1 MNQKDK
7 ERLNELLLKIWGKVA
22 KNHRTE
28 FDPDFDKVKD
38 PFVLL
43 ESDIEGHKGRINKAL
58 RLLEG
63 YIQEEGK
70 VKTYYSEE
78 RTFRILRFEESKS
91 LGTEPEMITDLNVI
105 NKDISYNEGSS
116 DKVIKSGFK
125 SELSWLEEIYIYWH
139 KNEYLIV
146 NESIYKKALLNDH
159 FKRVMRLLVE
169 RTLKKDF
176 PGYVQMIAPKVM
188 ALSFEETSITMEK
201 PILFQ
206 EFDMETLE
214 KKLTAYKDA
223 LELTEHRLKDINE
236 ILNIV
241 EARGGFTE
249 VIKEIR
255 KQIIADFLNGYER
268 FPQGFSDKN
277 RTPLPPNKRD
287 TYKNPG
293 DAARSKRS
301 NYIFRIFDTHRNLVS
316 YENLYCDPNIGC
328 EQTEDISIIK
338 GYSWYTKE
346 ISTFSEEFVEDEKE
360 DTRAA

>member
-63 YIQEEGK
+63 YIQKEGIKEEG
-70 VKTYYSEE
+70 
-78 RTFRILRFEESKS
+78 TFRILRFEESKS
-91 LGTEPEMITDLNVI
+91 LGTKPKMITTLDII
-105 NKDISYNEGSS
+105 NQDISYHEGSAN
-116 DKVIKSGFK
+116 KVITSGFNPD
-125 SELSWLEEIYIYWH
+125 LSWSEEIYVYWH

-146 NESIYKKALLNDH
+146 NEGIYEKALLNDH

-169 RTLKKDF
+169 RTLKRDF

-241 EARGGFTE
+241 EARGGFKE

-255 KQIIADFLNGYER
+255 KQIIADFLNEYER

-277 RTPLPPNKRD
+277 RNPLPPNIKD

-293 DAARSKRS
+293 DVARSKKS
-301 NYIFRIFDTHRNLVS
+301 NYIFKLFNKYRDLVS
-316 YENLYCDPNIGC
+316 YENFYCDPNIGD
-328 EQTEDISIIK
+328 EQTKDITIYNR
-338 GYSWYTKE
+338 YSWYNNGISDMSKE
-346 ISTFSEEFVEDEKE
+346 RLKEEFIEDEKK